1 MSMKTALKMTALAAA
16 ISATAVPMTAAAEVS
31 GSLGIANTYLWR
43 GMDLSA
49 GGAQVHGSLDYAHST
64 GLYTG
69 VWGSSEAGKT
79 EYDLYAGFAGEA
91 GSLSYDIAYV
101 DYNYPNYVD
110 DNDPTDT
117 GVDFQEVIIG
127 LGFAGVSLTSA
138 IGVGDVGHDRHTTD
152 ASLNKDNYFNLS
164 YTYDKFT
171 AAVGTYDKD
180 ADESNYSHVDLTYA
194 LNDSLSFTAS
204 KVVASDDCVA
214 NGTFDANMTCTA
226 TTNSDTPDDTL
237 FVVSYSFPL

>member
-31 GSLGIANTYLWR
+31 GSLGIANIYLWR

-49 GGAQVHGSLDYAHST
+49 GGAQVHGSLDYAHET
-64 GLYTG
+64 GLYGG
-69 VWGSSEAGKT
+69 VWGSSESGKS
-79 EYDLYAGFAGEA
+79 EYDVYAGFAGEA

-101 DYNYPNYVD
+101 DYNYPNE
-110 DNDPTDT
+110 T
-117 GVDFQEVIIG
+117 GADFQEAILG

-138 IGVGDVGHDRHTTD
+138 IGVGQYGHDGHGTKAED
-152 ASLNKDNYFNLS
+152 NKDNYFNLS

-171 AAVGTYDKD
+171 AAVGTWDKD

-237 FVVSYSFPL
+237 FIVSYSFPL

>member
-31 GSLGIANTYLWR
+31 GSLGIANIYLWR

-49 GGAQVHGSLDYAHST
+49 GGAQVHGSLDYAHET
-64 GLYTG
+64 GLYGG
-69 VWGSSEAGKT
+69 VWGSSESGKS
-79 EYDLYAGFAGEA
+79 EYDVYAGFAGEA

-101 DYNYPNYVD
+101 DYNYPNE
-110 DNDPTDT
+110 T
-117 GVDFQEVIIG
+117 GADFQEAILG
-127 LGFAGVSLTSA
+127 LGFAGVSFTGA
-138 IGVGDVGHDRHTTD
+138 FGVGQYGHDTAGSGPATEAED
-152 ASLNKDNYFNLS
+152 NKDNYFNLS

-171 AAVGTYDKD
+171 AAVGTWDKD